1 MELNLVMEMI
11 FQITIL
17 EPLIEK
23 RVSPE
28 RLTHLSFHEDC
39 FLMASQDKECFSK
52 KDRPL
57 SSVTVH
63 FDSLSSTFADWPL
76 RRSENLKTTQG
87 SNNLQMESPK

>member
-1 MELNLVMEMI
+1 MEPKTLPMVLNDEIHVF

-39 FLMASQDKECFSK
+39 FLMASQDKESF
-52 KDRPL
+52 
-57 SSVTVH
+57 
-63 FDSLSSTFADWPL
+63 
-76 RRSENLKTTQG
+76 LK
-87 SNNLQMESPK
+87 